1 MRHPVRSFLT
11 LVVLVFVGWWIYSIW
26 VYLTLVP
33 TQTRAQE
40 ITAPLITRPPATTV
54 VKVPLGAAHYRYN
67 GTTELP
73 DRTATPGQTD
83 PLAVADITGTS
94 HITNGVERNVCAKDF
109 RTPPIRKMITNF
121 AGLKAQACKEYNV
134 TPCDKSVEGDHLISI
149 ELGGC
154 PYCLGNIWPQ
164 EMDQARIKDHQ
175 VEDVLPKLICSGK
188 MTLSDAQQCIAD
200 DWVACAVRIKTL
212 Q

>member
-1 MRHPVRSFLT
+1 
-11 LVVLVFVGWWIYSIW
+11 VLVYIGWCIYRIW
-26 VYLTLVP
+26 VDLSSVVAATESTNPPV
-33 TQTRAQE
+33 
-40 ITAPLITRPPATTV
+40 ITSPPAVTV
-54 VKVPLGAAHYRYN
+54 IKVPLGAAHYRYN
-67 GTTELP
+67 GKTELP
-73 DRTATPGQTD
+73 DRTATPGQVD

-121 AGLKAQACKEYNV
+121 AGLKAASCKEYNV

-164 EMDQARIKDHQ
+164 EMDQAKIKDHQ
-175 VEDVLPKLICSGK
+175 VEDVLPKLVCSGK

-200 DWVACAVRIKTL
+200 DWVTCATRIKAL